1 MYRIKMINIVTKH
14 NGYYDCHILI
24 IDVFFYAVNAFSQR
38 IKKAFTNSLN
48 KCVLKINFK
57 NQFFFYSFAF

>member
-48 KCVLKINFK
+48 KCVLTSKC
-57 NQFFFYSFAF
+57 